1 MFEMSGRN
9 IDCLFIGSNYMKLEE
24 TEKLMRLADS
34 GSYREFNFEFVQ
46 HNQKLYSLAELYNN
60 FRYGSNDITVG
71 SIFSATIAYLANYL
85 HNRGLTFDYV
95 NSFREEREE
104 LIDMLKT
111 CNIQTIAIPTT
122 LYVTLQ
128 PILEIVSFVR
138 KYNNTAKIV
147 IGGPFIFN
155 LLIEDNE
162 AEEQANLFD
171 RINGD
176 FYIYSAQGEKALVNL
191 INRIKSKSNSFEDIE
206 NLFYKQGTKY
216 IKTAN
221 VPENNSL
228 EDNMVD
234 WTLFSSKMK
243 ESILVRTSISCP
255 FSCSYCEYPIRNGKY
270 RTASVAAVERE
281 LNSIAQIDKIK
292 NVYFI
297 DDTLNFPPQRFK
309 DILRMMIKNKY
320 KFKWGSF
327 FRCQFADREMIEL
340 MKESGCIMLFLGIE
354 SGNQMILDR
363 MNKNATLDVF
373 RKGLQ
378 LINEFEIPST
388 ASFVIGFPGET
399 EETINETI
407 QFIEETKPTFY
418 AMNLWYFSKF
428 SAIANQR
435 DKYDLKG
442 SEYGWSHHTMDCKTA
457 VGLMEKMLLTI
468 KNSIHLPKYNF
479 DNTGILNLFNQ
490 GMSIEQVK
498 NLVSAFNNGIEQK
511 LLDTNNVEFSR
522 SLIDRMISQFPEP
535 I

>member
-1 MFEMSGRN
+1 MSVRN
-9 IDCLFIGSNYMKLEE
+9 IDCLFIGSNYIPLEE
-24 TEKLMRLADS
+24 TEKLMRLAGS

-46 HNQKLYSLAELYNN
+46 HNKKLYSLSELYNK
-60 FRYGSNDITVG
+60 FRYGTDDITVG
-71 SIFSATIAYLANYL
+71 SIFSATIAYLATYL
-85 HNRGLTFDYV
+85 HRRGLTFDYV
-95 NSFREEREE
+95 NSFKEEKEE
-104 LIDMLKT
+104 LIEMLRT

-138 KYNNTAKIV
+138 KYNNTAKII

-155 LLIEDNE
+155 LLIDNNDADE
-162 AEEQANLFD
+162 VANVFD
-171 RINGD
+171 RINAD
-176 FYIYSAQGEKALVNL
+176 FYIYCAQGEMALVNL
-191 INRIKSKSNSFEDIE
+191 INRIKSNSNSFEDIE
-206 NLFYKQGTKY
+206 NLFYKQEGKY
-216 IKTAN
+216 VKTAN
-221 VPENNSL
+221 VNENNNL

-234 WTLFSSKMK
+234 WTLFRHKMK
-243 ESILVRTSISCP
+243 KSILVRTSISCP
-255 FSCSYCEYPIRNGKY
+255 FACSYCEYPIRNGKY
-270 RTASVAAVERE
+270 RTAGVDAIERE
-281 LNSIAQIDKIK
+281 LNTIEQIDSIK

-354 SGNQMILDR
+354 SGNQMILNR
-363 MNKNATLDVF
+363 MNKCATLDVF
-373 RKGLQ
+373 RKGLE
-378 LINEFEIPST
+378 LINEFDIPST
-388 ASFVIGFPGET
+388 ASFVVGFPGET
-399 EETINETI
+399 EETIQETI

-435 DKYDLKG
+435 DIYGLKG
-442 SEYGWSHHTMDCKTA
+442 SEYGWSHDTMDCGTA
-457 VGLMEKMLLTI
+457 VSLMEKMMLSV

-498 NLVSAFNNGIEQK
+498 NLVNAFNEGIRHK
-511 LLDTNNVEFSR
+511 LLSPSDAVFSDL
-522 SLIDRMISQFPEP
+522 LIDEMKKQFPVSK
-535 I
+535 